1 MGTDAIRRSD
11 TDPEGSREVQGV
23 SGREVIVLGTASQ
36 VPTRTRAHHGA
47 LLRFDGQGI
56 LLDPG
61 EGTQR
66 QMTLAGLATSSI
78 DRICVTHAHGDHC
91 LGLPGVLQRLSR
103 DGVTHPVDIHY
114 PTAADP
120 YIQRLRYASA
130 YEDHSDIRLHP
141 TEPGPVSD
149 APPLQVRA
157 AELSHA
163 IPTLGWRFEEPPGRR
178 LDTERLVAAGV
189 HGAARREL
197 ATEGSVVIA
206 GRTVHLDEVSH
217 PKPRRSVA
225 FVMDTRRCDGAM
237 ELAEAVDLL
246 VIEATFL
253 ETERQL
259 AEDAG
264 HLTAGQAVTLA
275 RDAGARRVVLTH
287 LSQRYPDPSG
297 HMMEAR
303 AAAPGLD
310 VHVAADLDRIAL
322 H

>member
-1 MGTDAIRRSD
+1 M
-11 TDPEGSREVQGV
+11 
-23 SGREVIVLGTASQ
+23 SGREFVVLGTASQ

-47 LLRFDGQGI
+47 LLRFDGHAI

-66 QMTLAGLATSSI
+66 QLTLAGVSAADI
-78 DRICVTHAHGDHC
+78 ERICITHAHGDHC
-91 LGLPGVLQRLSR
+91 LGLPGVLQRLSLDR
-103 DGVTHPVDIHY
+103 VTHPVNVHY

-120 YIQRLRYASA
+120 YIQRLRHASA
-130 YEDHSDIRLHP
+130 YQDQIEVRLHP

-149 APPLQVRA
+149 TPPLEVRA

-178 LDTERLVAAGV
+178 LDPERLVAAGV

-197 ATEGSVVIA
+197 TTQGHVVA
-206 GRTVHLDEVSH
+206 GGRTVHLDEVSD
-217 PKPRRSVA
+217 PRPRRSVA
-225 FVMDTRRCDGAM
+225 FVMDTRRCDGAL

-264 HLTAGQAVTLA
+264 HLTAGQAARLA

-287 LSQRYPDPSG
+287 LSQRYPDRSG
-297 HMMEAR
+297 HITEAH
-303 AAAPGLD
+303 AAAPELD
-310 VHVAADLDRIAL
+310 LHVAADLDRIPL
-322 H
+322 R